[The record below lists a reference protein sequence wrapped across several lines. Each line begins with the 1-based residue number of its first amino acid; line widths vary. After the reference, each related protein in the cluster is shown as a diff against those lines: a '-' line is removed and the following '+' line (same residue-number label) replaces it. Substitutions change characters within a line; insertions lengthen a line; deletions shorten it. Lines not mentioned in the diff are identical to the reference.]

1 MKPKLLIVELWG
13 LGDLV
18 IATPFLQAAR
28 EKFQVT
34 LVAKPYAMDLRE
46 RFWPEVE
53 VIPFV
58 APWTAFQGKYRLWKW
73 PWRETARLGRRL
85 ARMRFDV
92 GLSARWDPRDHFVLR
107 AVRVRK
113 RLGFPRL
120 RSQMFL
126 THPQEKP
133 APRDHRYEYWRVL
146 GQALELK
153 LPSPGNIALPA
164 SRRSGEVLVHTGAG
178 QPIRVWPLE
187 RYQALITKLR
197 AAKHQVILAC
207 DPDQRDWWLRA
218 GETEV
223 ATPHTVNE
231 LLGLIDQAGVF
242 IGNDSG
248 PGHLAAFCGVPT
260 FSIFGPQLPEW
271 FAPMHPEGICLEG
284 KPCPYRPCSDYCR
297 FPQPRCLW
305 EITEAE
311 AWRAVESFVGQHLG
325 PLSNN
330 EQTSSLQ

>member
-18 IATPFLQAAR
+18 IATPFLKAAS
-28 EKFQVT
+28 EKYDVT
-34 LVAKPYAMDLRE
+34 LVAKPYALDLRA

-73 PWRETARLGRRL
+73 PWRDTARLWRRL

-92 GLSARWDPRDHFVLR
+92 GLSARWDPRDHFMLR
-107 AVRVRK
+107 SVRARK
-113 RLGFPRL
+113 RLGFPRM

-133 APRDHRYEYWRVL
+133 APRDHRYEYWRVM
-146 GQALELK
+146 GRALDLN
-153 LPSPGNIALPA
+153 LPNPGSIALPA
-164 SRRSGEVLVHTGAG
+164 ARRHGNILIHTGAG

-187 RYQALITKLR
+187 RYQRLIAKLR
-197 AAKHQVILAC
+197 AGNHQVAVAC

-218 GETEV
+218 GESSI
-223 ATPHTVNE
+223 ATPHTVNQ
-231 LLGLIDQAGVF
+231 LLELIDRAGVF

-260 FSIFGPQLPEW
+260 LSFFGPQLPEW
-271 FAPMHPEGICLEG
+271 FAPMHPEGVYLEG
-284 KPCPYRPCSDYCR
+284 KPCPYKPCSDYCR
-297 FPQPRCLW
+297 FPVPRCLW
-305 EITEAE
+305 EISEAE
-311 AWRAVESFVGQHLG
+311 ASSAVGKFVAQHLG
-325 PLSNN
+325 LHPDA
-330 EQTSSLQ
+330 